1 MSEVFT
7 KEQLVQYINRVERL
21 ENDKAAIMQDMKEV
35 LADAKN
41 NGFDIRTIKQVLK
54 IRKMDKNKLAEA
66 EALLELYREAL
77 CV

>member
-21 ENDKAAIMQDMKEV
+21 ENDKAVIMEDMKEV
-35 LADAKN
+35 LGDAKN
-41 NGFDIRTIKQVLK
+41 NGFDIKTIKQVLK

-77 CV
+77 GV

>member
-41 NGFDIRTIKQVLK
+41 NGFDIKTIKQVLK

-77 CV
+77 GV

>member
-1 MSEVFT
+1 MSEAFT
-7 KEQLVQYINRVERL
+7 KEQLVQYINRIERL
-21 ENDKAAIMQDMKEV
+21 ESDKAAIMEDMKEV

-41 NGFDIRTIKQVLK
+41 NGFDIKTIKQVLK

-77 CV
+77 GV